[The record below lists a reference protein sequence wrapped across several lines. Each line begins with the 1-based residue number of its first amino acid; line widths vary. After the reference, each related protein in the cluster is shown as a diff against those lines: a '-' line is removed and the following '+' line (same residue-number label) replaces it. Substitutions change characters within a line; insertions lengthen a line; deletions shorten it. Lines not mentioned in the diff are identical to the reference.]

1 MAEAIEAVD
10 EPEEEECPKCP
21 PPGAPAWMATFA
33 DMATLLMAFFVLILS
48 FAEFNTPKFKQI
60 SGSLQNAFG
69 VQRVVPVVEQP
80 KGTTVISL
88 EFSPSPSPSV
98 TNEITQETTEL
109 ERPELEIKTDDDEAP
124 EGADVGRDG
133 TTEGAGG
140 QQDSAAEGQSGAQSG
155 AQADGQSDAQS
166 AAQAEAMD
174 AADLARA
181 LDQAIQSG
189 EVSVEMAGENV
200 VINFPSENTE
210 QKDLPS
216 LIEETLQALAEAR
229 QASGQAESE
238 VLFGGLEQQLAELAA
253 AARQPETSLGQA
265 ELDRL
270 EQQQAEA
277 QARADRAAVAKDLLT
292 VALRQELGEG
302 LVEVEQQDGKV
313 LVTVGAGG
321 AFSSGSADLTEAARD
336 IMSRVAFAAMGDSS
350 TIVVAGHTDNVPIRG
365 GVFRDNW
372 DLAAARAASVV
383 QSIEATGLVQP
394 SRMQAVSYGET
405 QPVDSNES
413 DDGRERN
420 RRIEISIEY

>member
-1 MAEAIEAVD
+1 MAEAIEAVE

-21 PPGAPAWMATFA
+21 PVGAPAWMATFA

-98 TNEITQETTEL
+98 TNEMTQETTEL
-109 ERPELEIKTDDDEAP
+109 ERPEIDVKTDENEAP
-124 EGADVGRDG
+124 EGADVGL
-133 TTEGAGG
+133 EGNVEGSGG
-140 QQDSAAEGQSGAQSG
+140 QQESPSEGQSQSQSQS
-155 AQADGQSDAQS
+155 QAD
-166 AAQAEAMD
+166 AMD
-174 AADLARA
+174 ASELASA

-200 VINFPSENTE
+200 VINFPSEDTS

-216 LIEETLQALAEAR
+216 LIEETLAALAEAR
-229 QASGQAESE
+229 AASGQSESE

-253 AARQPETSLGQA
+253 AANQPETSLGQA
-265 ELDRL
+265 ELERL

-277 QARADRAAVAKDLLT
+277 QASAERAAIAKDVLS

-302 LVEVEQQDGKV
+302 LVEVEQKEGKV
-313 LVTVGAGG
+313 VVTVGAGG
-321 AFSSGSADLTEAARD
+321 AFPSGSADLTAAARD
-336 IMSRVAFAAMGDSS
+336 IMSRIAFAAMEDSS
-350 TIVVAGHTDNVPIRG
+350 TIVVAGHTDDVPIRG

-383 QSIEATGLVQP
+383 QSIEATGLVP
-394 SRMQAVSYGET
+394 PGRMQAVSFGET
-405 QPVDSNES
+405 QPLDSNDTEQ
-413 DDGRERN
+413 GRERN

>member
-1 MAEAIEAVD
+1 
-10 EPEEEECPKCP
+10 
-21 PPGAPAWMATFA
+21 
-33 DMATLLMAFFVLILS
+33 MAFFVLILA

-69 VQRVVPVVEQP
+69 VQRVIPVVEQP
-80 KGTTVISL
+80 MGTTVISL

-98 TNEITQETTEL
+98 TNEMTQETTEF
-109 ERPELEIKTDDDEAP
+109 ERPELEIMTDEEEAP
-124 EGADVGRDG
+124 EGGEVGRDG
-133 TTEGAGG
+133 STEGSGG
-140 QQDSAAEGQSGAQSG
+140 EQETAPDGQSGALSETL
-155 AQADGQSDAQS
+155 DATQL
-166 AAQAEAMD
+166 AA
-174 AADLARA
+174 A

-200 VINFPSENTE
+200 VINFPSEQTE
-210 QKDLPS
+210 QRDLPS
-216 LIEETLQALAEAR
+216 LIQETLQALAEAR

-238 VLFGGLEQQLAELAA
+238 VLFGGLEQQLAQLAA
-253 AARQPETSLGQA
+253 AAQQPETNLGQA
-265 ELDRL
+265 ELERL

-277 QARADRAAVAKDLLT
+277 QARAERAAVAKDLLT

-302 LVEVEQQDGKV
+302 LVEVEQQEGKV

-321 AFSSGSADLTEAARD
+321 AFPSGSADLTAAARD
-336 IMSRVAFAAMGDSS
+336 IMSRIAFTAMSDSS
-350 TIVVAGHTDNVPIRG
+350 TIVVAGHTDNVPIGG

-394 SRMQAVSYGET
+394 GRMQAVSYGET
-405 QPVDSNES
+405 QPIDSNDTDE
-413 DDGRERN
+413 GRERN

>member
-1 MAEAIEAVD
+1 MAEAIAAVE

-69 VQRVVPVVEQP
+69 VQRVIPVVEQP
-80 KGTTVISL
+80 KGTTVISM

-98 TNEITQETTEL
+98 TNEMTQQTTEL
-109 ERPELEIKTDDDEAP
+109 ERPELEVETNEDVAP
-124 EGADVGRDG
+124 EGGDDGQDG
-133 TTEGAGG
+133 TTEGSGG
-140 QQDSAAEGQSGAQSG
+140 EQESVPEEQSGAQS
-155 AQADGQSDAQS
+155 DTLDAT
-166 AAQAEAMD
+166 E
-174 AADLARA
+174 LARA

-189 EVSVEMAGENV
+189 EVSIEMAGENV
-200 VINFPSENTE
+200 VINFPSDDTT

-229 QASGQAESE
+229 QASGKADSE

-265 ELDRL
+265 ELERL
-270 EQQQAEA
+270 EQEQAEA
-277 QARADRAAVAKDLLT
+277 QESADRASIAKDMLT

-302 LVEVEQQDGKV
+302 LVEVEQIEGKV
-313 LVTVGAGG
+313 VVTVGAGG
-321 AFSSGSADLTEAARD
+321 AFPSGSADLTAAARD
-336 IMSRVAFAAMGDSS
+336 IMSRIAFAAMDDES
-350 TIVVAGHTDNVPIRG
+350 TIVVAGHTDDVPIS

-372 DLAAARAASVV
+372 DLAAARSASVV

-394 SRMQAVSYGET
+394 GRMQAVSFGET
-405 QPVDSNES
+405 QPVDTNDTAE
-413 DDGRERN
+413 GRERN